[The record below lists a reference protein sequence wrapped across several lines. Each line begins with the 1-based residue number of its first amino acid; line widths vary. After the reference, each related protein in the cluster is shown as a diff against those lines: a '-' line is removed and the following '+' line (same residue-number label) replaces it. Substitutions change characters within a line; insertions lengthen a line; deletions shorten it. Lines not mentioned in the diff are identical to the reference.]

1 MIGKSIHQ
9 LVSESE
15 ELMWIEKQNN
25 AWNLMADQLLNL
37 ISLPKFSKRSG
48 VKDGA
53 KIEKL
58 FKAIENLRDNQK

>member
-48 VKDGA
+48 IKGGA